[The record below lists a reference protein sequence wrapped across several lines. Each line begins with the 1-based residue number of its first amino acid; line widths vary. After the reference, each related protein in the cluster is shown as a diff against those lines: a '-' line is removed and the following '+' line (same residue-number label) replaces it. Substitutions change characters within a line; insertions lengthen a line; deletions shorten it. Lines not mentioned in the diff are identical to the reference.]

1 METIDAV
8 SSLFAVRRS
17 ERDGFQTFLSKL
29 GIQCEVIRSGGGW
42 TESDSAKISRAEV
55 ETLRPMRSEDIEKM
69 DRLYRTWRAVEQ
81 GGKVYYAGMGAFGHP
96 AGNQETGLIQV
107 VEFPESKKQIGVA
120 TNTGK
125 AKNGRGL
132 YLISLFGDDQQLGDD
147 WVLDNGLFVKS

>member
-8 SSLFAVRRS
+8 NGLFAVRRS
-17 ERDGFQTFLSKL
+17 ERDGFRAFLSKL
-29 GIQCEVIRSGGGW
+29 GIQCDVISSGGGW
-42 TESDSAKISRAEV
+42 TESDSARISQAEL
-55 ETLRPMRSEDIEKM
+55 EQLKPMRSEDIEKM

-96 AGNQETGLIQV
+96 TGNQELGLIQV
-107 VEFPESKKQIGVA
+107 VEAPESKTQTGVA

-132 YLISLFGDDQQLGDD
+132 YQITLFGNSQQLGSD
-147 WVLDNGLFVKS
+147 WVLDNGLFVQS